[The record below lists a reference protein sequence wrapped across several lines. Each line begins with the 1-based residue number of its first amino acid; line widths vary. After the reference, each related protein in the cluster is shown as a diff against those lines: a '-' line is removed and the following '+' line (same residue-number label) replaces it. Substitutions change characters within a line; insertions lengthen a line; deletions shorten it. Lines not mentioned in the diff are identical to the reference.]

1 MITDVERNEI
11 LRYITERRCTDGGY
25 CHYRLDEPNAADT
38 FYALDSLR
46 LLDAL
51 SPDRATEDFLLGMQH
66 PDGGYATL
74 YAGAFALR
82 SLALIG
88 SGPALDPQPWLCA
101 MHPVPHSEQRPVESL
116 SAFERTCTH
125 LTLCRILRIRT
136 DGPLRDAVLRHLH
149 AHHHADG
156 GFGHPQSTLIETAH
170 SLAILGILGQPPDRY
185 GTRWFLLQCEHPMFG
200 YLNHPRATP
209 AFLEHVAAG
218 VECAVLTGRPPGYPE
233 GCRTFVRKCRNANGG
248 YTRSIF
254 GGIST
259 LENTWLAIR
268 ALTRIRQTEP
278 HGEYA
283 HERK

>member
-1 MITDVERNEI
+1 MITHVERNET
-11 LRYITERRCTDGGY
+11 LRYITERRCAGGGY

-51 SPDRATEDFLLGMQH
+51 SPDRATEEFLLGIQH
-66 PDGGYATL
+66 PDGGYATI
-74 YAGAFALR
+74 YAGAFVLR
-82 SLALIG
+82 SLALLG

-101 MHPVPHSEQRPVESL
+101 MHPVPHSDARPVESL

-125 LTLCRILRIRT
+125 LTLCRILGIRT

-149 AHHHADG
+149 ARHHADG

-170 SLAILGILGQPPDRY
+170 ALAIRNMLGQPPEPSRT
-185 GTRWFLLQCEHPMFG
+185 GRFLQRCEHPVFG
-200 YLNHPRATP
+200 YLNRPRATP

-218 VECAVLTGRPPGYPE
+218 VDCAVLTGRPPGYPE
-233 GCRTFVRKCRNANGG
+233 GCRTFIGKCRNANGG
-248 YTRSIF
+248 YSRSIY

-259 LENTWLAIR
+259 LENTWLAVR
-268 ALTRIRQTEP
+268 TLTRIRRDQTIWSVCP
-278 HGEYA
+278 
-283 HERK
+283 